1 MPKSLQM
8 HVMRYDISEL
18 PTDEHVWRMCGS
30 ASVGLAYR
38 WNCVGQGL
46 EQWLVKLYQDKDKQ
60 IARMREVTLEAQ
72 GTPANMM
79 YGDDMCL

>member
-1 MPKSLQM
+1 M
-8 HVMRYDISEL
+8 HVRRYDISEL
-18 PTDEHVWRMCGS
+18 PTDEQVWCMCGS
-30 ASVGLAYR
+30 ASVCQVYQCD
-38 WNCVGQGL
+38 CVGQGL

-79 YGDDMCL
+79 YGDDMYL